1 MEEEIRVEALT
12 ALLGFL
18 LTLKLQ
24 GHQAQVVEAEDGRWV
39 VEVEAGAPRAWV
51 LGCVRHWLDEESL
64 QQVVVHVADENY
76 TVTPA
81 GTSFPD

>member
-1 MEEEIRVEALT
+1 MTEEIRVEAPT

-24 GHQAQVVEAEDGRWV
+24 GHEAHVVEAEDGRWA

-51 LGCVRHWLDEESL
+51 LGCVRRWLDEESL
-64 QQVVVHVADENY
+64 QQVLVQVDGESY
-76 TVTPA
+76 TVTPT
-81 GTSFPD
+81 GTRFSD